1 MNEFVFTIND
11 HIVNF
16 LKKKKGRK
24 GLAFVYNCLVIEVTF

>member
-16 LKKKKGRK
+16 LKKKKRK